1 MTANALSLIWTEHNP
16 HSEWF
21 ALGIA
26 AWWELWS
33 YMKRSLILSE
43 CFESFLLASRR
54 AEWAL
59 FRYDA
64 RTLPWGLATSR
75 SGVTQGGLRRPPA
88 GLLCRVLTLDDNESP
103 VWKESPKPPA
113 PNPRQSKAGFYERL
127 LLFDFWL
134 LPCPRGSSST
144 FLTVFFF
151 WPLHQ
156 WIDCSQV
163 LFLLLRSPARRSSY
177 F

>member
-113 PNPRQSKAGFYERL
+113 PKSAAERGWILRKAASFWFLTSSLSSRL
-127 LLFDFWL
+127 LLH
-134 LPCPRGSSST
+134 LPYCI
-144 FLTVFFF
+144 FLTSPSVN
-151 WPLHQ
+151 WLQP
-156 WIDCSQV
+156 SP
-163 LFLLLRSPARRSSY
+163 FLLLRSPARRSSY